1 MEFAKNRG
9 IAEFSEMDE
18 CLVLALFVCLFVCF
32 KAHLGQKL

>member
-18 CLVLALFVCLFVCF
+18 CLVLAFFL
-32 KAHLGQKL
+32 AHLGHKL